1 MTAIKNQSL
10 FLRNVLSFRGNST
23 SLATNG
29 FPGSN
34 FPNFGF
40 DPDTQILIYIFI
52 NVAQRDGNQ
61 KQTSFFI
68 SCSKFS
74 R

>member
-10 FLRNVLSFRGNST
+10 FLRHILSFRDNST
-23 SLATNG
+23 SLSTNG

-40 DPDTQILIYIFI
+40 DPETQILIYIFI
-52 NVAQRDGNQ
+52 NVTQHDYN
-61 KQTSFFI
+61 KKTKSFLS
-68 SCSKFS
+68 SCS
-74 R
+74 